1 MDALEGLLDPP
12 QEASSAFSGLGLLN
26 TASDDVL
33 ALSDGG
39 GFLSPAPVESPV
51 AAALDGASGGD
62 ADEGTAC
69 RLVGRFSPVSGSF
82 RICEGGRKISFES
95 SKHLPRQLAVSL
107 EIPTRAVLACTS
119 EGSVLSLGVQGMA
132 GRGIAFEYNSA
143 ADCFEAAGALA
154 QAGLMDDDVLSDSEE
169 QDDIGMEGIAC
180 AVLDE
185 VRRSHPA
192 PRKNLLTYL
201 CEMFKM
207 FLGSPTIARPPQ
219 NKI

>member
-12 QEASSAFSGLGLLN
+12 KDADNAFSGLGVLN

-33 ALSDGG
+33 ALSDGE
-39 GFLSPAPVESPV
+39 FLSPAPVEKPV
-51 AAALDGASGGD
+51 AAAHDEASGGD
-62 ADEGTAC
+62 GYEGTPC

-82 RICEGGRKISFES
+82 RAGRMLTFES

-107 EIPTRAVLACTS
+107 EIPTRAVLACTT

-132 GRGIAFEYNSA
+132 GRGIAFEYNSPQ
-143 ADCFEAAGALA
+143 DCFEAAGALA
-154 QAGLMDDDVLSDSEE
+154 QAGLMDDDVLSDTEE

-185 VRRSHPA
+185 VRRPLS
-192 PRKNLLTYL
+192 L
-201 CEMFKM
+201 
-207 FLGSPTIARPPQ
+207 
-219 NKI
+219 